1 MLWDSTSYR
10 DLSKLPRSVS
20 RRSSVSHAATSRTLM
35 GRLVSSPMRLD
46 SMVVREA
53 ARARAMSTGIFSI
66 SSIKRVPPE
75 ASSSLPGWLTSLL
88 MLTPK
93 ISCSKSSGV
102 TSPQCS
108 VIKGPVAKGLA

>member
-1 MLWDSTSYR
+1 MKTSHQGIW
-10 DLSKLPRSVS
+10 LTIK
-20 RRSSVSHAATSRTLM
+20 RTAIVTAVL
-35 GRLVSSPMRLD
+35 GALLVLAPG
-46 SMVVREA
+46 
-53 ARARAMSTGIFSI
+53 ARAGGNVTFGI
-66 SSIKRVPPE
+66 E
-75 ASSSLPGWLTSLL
+75 AGYNTRYETPVAGLAFTYRLKPHFRLGADADIAFRHKDYDALLL